1 MKRYLWI
8 FAVLPFLWSCIAED
22 SSACPQP
29 RGVSVRMSVCPDPMT
44 AVPRAADE
52 EALRDLN
59 FYLLDADGNVVQ
71 HRYQSSPTLRFE
83 CLPGNYL
90 LRIAAN
96 MGRDLGENPASEDF
110 TVTHADE
117 YDTLPMSY
125 EGEVSIPSSDET
137 VTLPTVEVQRVVAKI
152 TYNISV
158 APDAGDIRLHSVQPV
173 NRRQGRT

>member
-1 MKRYLWI
+1 
-8 FAVLPFLWSCIAED
+8 
-22 SSACPQP
+22 
-29 RGVSVRMSVCPDPMT
+29 MT

-117 YDTLPMSY
+117 YDMLPMSY
-125 EGEVSIPSSDET
+125 EGEVSVPSSDET

-173 NRRQGRT
+173 NLPARVPVFGPGLRAASRPPGRGGRKLAPPAAR

>member
-1 MKRYLWI
+1 MG
-8 FAVLPFLWSCIAED
+8 CIAED
-22 SSACPQP
+22 RSACPHP
-29 RGVSVRMSVCPDPMT
+29 RSVSVRLTVCPDPIT
-44 AVPRAADE
+44 AVTRTTDE

-59 FYLLDADGNVVQ
+59 LYLLDADGNVVL

-117 YDTLPMSY
+117 YDMLPMSY
-125 EGEVSIPSSDET
+125 EGEVRFP
-137 VTLPTVEVQRVVAKI
+137 
-152 TYNISV
+152 
-158 APDAGDIRLHSVQPV
+158 
-173 NRRQGRT
+173 RRMKR